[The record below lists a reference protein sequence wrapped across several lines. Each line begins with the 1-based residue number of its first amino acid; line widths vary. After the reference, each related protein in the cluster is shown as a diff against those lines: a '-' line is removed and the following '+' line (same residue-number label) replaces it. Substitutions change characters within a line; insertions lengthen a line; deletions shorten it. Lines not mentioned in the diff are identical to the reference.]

1 MVVLALAAPAAD
13 ARVELTKRGQPAVPS
28 PTTMTYCTDGGQALA
43 MTLFRP
49 PTDDRLVPV
58 VVQVHGGAWEHG
70 TRWTSLSQSS
80 ALAGLVG
87 SGIAVA
93 SIDYRLAPANPW
105 PDQIEDVT
113 CAVRFLRAH
122 AWKFGI
128 DPLRVGAWGSSA
140 GGQLVSLLATT
151 PETPLWKAGQYQRE
165 PSSVQAVVDEFGPA
179 DLAVSGW
186 GSYVAGVIHTV
197 FHAKPNGSSA
207 VLEAASPLDH
217 VSPGDPPFLILQ
229 GTHDHIV
236 PADQSEALAQ
246 HLVAAHVPVKLVLVA
261 GGTHGLETAGE
272 HPSAA
277 QLNADIVSYFVRIL
291 RQR

>member
-1 MVVLALAAPAAD
+1 
-13 ARVELTKRGQPAVPS
+13 
-28 PTTMTYCTDGGQALA
+28 

-49 PTDDRLVPV
+49 PAEDREVPV

-70 TRWTSLSQSS
+70 TRWTSLNQSS
-80 ALAGLVG
+80 ALGGLVG

-122 AWKFGI
+122 AGQLGI

-140 GGQLVSLLATT
+140 GGQLASLLATA
-151 PETPLWKAGQYQRE
+151 PDMQQWKAGPYRGE
-165 PSSVQAVVDEFGPA
+165 SGAVQAVVDEFGPA
-179 DLAVSGW
+179 DLAVSDW

-197 FHAKPNGSSA
+197 FHTEPNRSSL

-217 VSPGDPPFLILQ
+217 VAPGDPPFLILQ
-229 GTHDHIV
+229 GTEDHIV
-236 PADQSEALAQ
+236 PANQSETLAQ
-246 HLVAAHVPVKLVLVA
+246 HLAAAHVPVKLVLVT
-261 GGTHGLETAGE
+261 GGMHGLETSGE
-272 HPSAA
+272 HPSSA
-277 QLNADIVSYFVRIL
+277 QLDADIVSYFVRTL
-291 RQR
+291 RHH